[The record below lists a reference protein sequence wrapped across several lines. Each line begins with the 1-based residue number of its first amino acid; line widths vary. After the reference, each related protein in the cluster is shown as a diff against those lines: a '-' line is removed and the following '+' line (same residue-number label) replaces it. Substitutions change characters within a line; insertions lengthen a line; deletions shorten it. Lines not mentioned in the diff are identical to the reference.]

1 MTLFRTL
8 LLAAVA
14 ASVAGDASAHVVFVT
29 PKATAGAYWSDA
41 LKVTHGCDG
50 SPTVAVRVEP
60 PAGLVVTRPQPK
72 PGWTLEIER
81 ERLAQPVAG
90 EGGELQTERVKA
102 ITWRGRLTDDQFDTF
117 GLAAKL
123 PAQPGALAFRV
134 VQTCQTGESRWE
146 EIPVAGGP
154 RPEHPAAILVVEPA
168 GGGHAH

>member
-14 ASVAGDASAHVVFVT
+14 ASAAGAASAHVVFVN

-60 PAGLVVTRPQPK
+60 PVGLIMTRPQAK
-72 PGWTLEIER
+72 PGWTLHIER
-81 ERLAQPVAG
+81 ERLAEPVAG
-90 EGGELQTERVKA
+90 EGGKLLTERVKA
-102 ITWRGRLTDDQFDTF
+102 ITWRGRLTDDQFDIF

-123 PAQPGALAFRV
+123 PAQTGPLAFRV
-134 VQTCQTGESRWE
+134 VQTCEKGESRWE
-146 EIPVAGGP
+146 ETPVPGGP
-154 RPEHPAAILVVEPA
+154 RPEHPAAILVLEPA